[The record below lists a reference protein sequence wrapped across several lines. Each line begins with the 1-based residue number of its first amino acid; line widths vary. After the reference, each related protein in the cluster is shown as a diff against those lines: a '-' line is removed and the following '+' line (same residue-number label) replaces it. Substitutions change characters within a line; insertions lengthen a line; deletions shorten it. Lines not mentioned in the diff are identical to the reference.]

1 MAGLGLATLTAR
13 LCAETA
19 HPSDGIKPVTL
30 ESLDEAIRCGQSG
43 AGCAITPYRLCPS
56 EGRSHSAFIAT
67 PFSRIASSVFEALKR
82 NDRPRPMTPGAANG
96 WGVGIFVFP
105 SANYDGADSIRQVI
119 IKRGSEFIQPET
131 TTLAP
136 VTLVS
141 PTGET
146 KQLSKGFFAFAMDA
160 FAPTTDIV
168 IVFSGSGGDATCRL
182 TQAQLSKLR

>member
-105 SANYDGADSIRQVI
+105 SANYDGADSIRPVI